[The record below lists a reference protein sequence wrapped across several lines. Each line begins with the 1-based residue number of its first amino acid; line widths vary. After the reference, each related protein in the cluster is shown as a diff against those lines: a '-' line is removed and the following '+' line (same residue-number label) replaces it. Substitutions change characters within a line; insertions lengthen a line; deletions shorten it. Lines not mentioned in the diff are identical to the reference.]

1 MLKVG
6 TRAPQI
12 EGVLDDG
19 SRFSLDEALGTQNL
33 VLYFYPK
40 DFTGGCTRQ
49 ACSFRDNFAEITAR
63 GALLIGVSS
72 DDEASHA
79 AFREAHDLPF
89 PLLADPG
96 GRIIDLYDAR
106 GPFGLGKARI
116 TYVIDRK
123 GVIRAAIRHDLV
135 VGKHVP
141 EVIDALEEIGA
152 SEAAGCS

>member
-6 TRAPQI
+6 TKAPPI

-19 SRFSLDEALGTQNL
+19 SRFSLDDALGKQNL

-49 ACSFRDNFAEITAR
+49 ACSFRDNFEEITAR
-63 GALLIGVSS
+63 GALLIGVSG

-79 AFREAHDLPF
+79 AFREAHNLPF
-89 PLLADPG
+89 PLLADPDEQV
-96 GRIIDLYDAR
+96 IDAYDAR
-106 GPFGLGKARI
+106 GPFGIGKARV
-116 TYVIDRK
+116 TYVIDRE

-141 EVIDALEEIGA
+141 EVIEALEAIGA
-152 SEAAGCS
+152 MAAGCS